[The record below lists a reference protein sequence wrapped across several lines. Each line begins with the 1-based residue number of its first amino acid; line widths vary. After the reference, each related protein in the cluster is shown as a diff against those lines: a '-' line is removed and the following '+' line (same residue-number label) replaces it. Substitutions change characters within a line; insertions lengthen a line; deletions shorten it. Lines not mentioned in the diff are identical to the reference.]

1 MLIPRKLFAGLFSLG
16 VLLVGTGA
24 FAGAAPKPS
33 IASIQ
38 AGANDLSTVVVHVPK
53 GTKRVTLQLLEAK
66 KWVTRAIAHVDGSG
80 NDVTF
85 QVPHGTPKNRLR
97 VTGSSTDPLPTS
109 FFQGQTNFATA
120 STGVV
125 VSSGQSSSG
134 AGAVSLASGGAQT
147 GNSSSFSGGSLS
159 SVASSSNGSSLSTA
173 QAQPTPVESD
183 IWEIEGDTLY
193 FFNQYRGLQIIDLSV
208 PGSPTLL
215 GDLSLPAVGEQMYL
229 LDSNHLVLLARKSD
243 SWGES
248 EVISVALDSKKRPSI
263 SARIPVFG
271 SIDTSRM
278 VGAALYVASEGYRS
292 VINNLSYLP
301 ANYGSQLTSVDFSNP
316 SAPVVSGS
324 IWQTGY
330 GEVTTV
336 SGNYLLVAKYADWT
350 HSSVSIYDISAGNGT
365 MVLSG
370 SLSAAG
376 VVKDKF
382 KMAVNG
388 DVVTVI
394 SEIWPSW
401 NQGQWRQGE
410 SKLET
415 FSISQGFAK
424 LGEVSFGQGD
434 WLYGS
439 LINGQIAY
447 VVTAT
452 AIDPLWVVDLS
463 DPTKPQITGKL
474 EVPGRS
480 TYLKSLGNQLITI
493 GWLNHQV
500 AVSLFD
506 VANPAAPALLS
517 QVSVGGSNSWTS
529 SEATWDE
536 KAFSVLPEA
545 GLALVPVNSWNW
557 QSGEANQVQLID
569 IGANSLTKRGV
580 INASFSPRRATQIS
594 KRRLLA
600 ISGRELLT
608 INDRDRDNPTVEN
621 SVSLAWPVNQV
632 FVQGQ
637 YLLEVEAGG
646 GWWSQSAPVI
656 RVALASDPDSILTET
671 QLPGSPICG
680 ATVRGQKLYVAQASP
695 SHDAKGN
702 PKTQLAMEAFDLSAL
717 PQLAVASTTA
727 AAQVDSLGWSSSLKA
742 LWLNDQTL
750 VWVTR
755 PNGSPFICYAQ
766 PVFGT
771 APISGGFVLA
781 ANANQSGASSQAIL
795 SPGGVTDS
803 FVSSSNLCIAY
814 PYFWQRDAYLFAFD
828 VHAPSKPLFLGQTK
842 FASNPWSLGE
852 FFVSGNLIFTSHWG
866 AWKSPSSNPLA
877 GGGGPL
883 WVQGWSLDVIDFSSP
898 SAPVLR
904 DPVSIS
910 NQLVGISNGSTEEA
924 ILYTQGTRKMDLS
937 SNEWNNL
944 LDASAYDGVSA
955 ALIDSVKIPSWSS
968 KVSVSGSTV
977 LVGHASTSG
986 SSGVI
991 DSWRLGSS
999 GKLELVGSTPLEPAP
1014 DQMHLIDSLLV
1025 THSSVSTNL
1034 FDVTQPATLKLIGTK
1049 NANLSIWPNL
1059 DGSSADD
1066 RGVWIPLNDYGV
1078 DFINANP

>member
-16 VLLVGTGA
+16 ILFVGTGA
-24 FAGAAPKPS
+24 FAGAAPKQPS

-80 NDVTF
+80 NDVSF
-85 QVPHGTPKNRLR
+85 QVPHGTPKNHLR
-97 VTGSSTDPLPTS
+97 VTGSSTDALPTS

-120 STGVV
+120 STGAV

-134 AGAVSLASGGAQT
+134 AGAVSLASGGEQT

-159 SVASSSNGSSLSTA
+159 SVASSSNGGSLSTA

-248 EVISVALDSKKRPSI
+248 EVISVTLDSKKRPSI
-263 SARIPVFG
+263 SARLPVFG
-271 SIDTSRM
+271 RIDTSRM

-292 VINNLSYLP
+292 VSNNVSYLP

-324 IWQTGY
+324 LWQTGY

-336 SGNYLLVAKYADWT
+336 SGNYLMVAKYADWT

-370 SLSAAG
+370 TLSAAG

-401 NQGQWRQGE
+401 NQNQWRQGE
-410 SKLET
+410 TKLET
-415 FSISQGFAK
+415 FSISQGSAK

-439 LINGQIAY
+439 CINGQIAY

-463 DPTKPQITGKL
+463 DPTSPQITGKL

-480 TYLKSLGNQLITI
+480 TYIKSLGNQLITI

-517 QVSVGGSNSWTS
+517 QLSLGGSNSWTS

-569 IGANSLTKRGV
+569 IGANSLTKRGI

-608 INDRDRDNPTVEN
+608 INDRDRDNPSVEN

-637 YLLEVEAGG
+637 FLLEVEAGG

-671 QLPGSPICG
+671 QLPGSSICG

-702 PKTQLAMEAFDLSAL
+702 PKTQLSMVDFDLSAL
-717 PQLAVASTTA
+717 PQLAVTATTA
-727 AAQVDSLGWSSSLKA
+727 AAQVDSLGWGSSLKA

-750 VWVTR
+750 VWATR
-755 PNGSPFICYAQ
+755 PNGSAFICYAQ
-766 PVFGT
+766 PASGPV
-771 APISGGFVLA
+771 PISGEFVLA

-803 FVSSSNLCIAY
+803 LVSSSNLCIAY
-814 PYFWQRDAYLFAFD
+814 PCFWLRNACLFAFD

-842 FASNPWSLGE
+842 LAPNPWSVGQ

-866 AWKSPSSNPLA
+866 AWQSAS
-877 GGGGPL
+877 GGPL

-898 SAPVLR
+898 SAPVVR
-904 DPVSIS
+904 APVSIP
-910 NQLVGISNGSTEEA
+910 NQLVGISEGSVDGA
-924 ILYTQGTRKMDLS
+924 ILYTQGWRNPDLNS
-937 SNEWNNL
+937 SGWKNL

-955 ALIDSVKIPSWSS
+955 SLIDSVPFPSWSS
-968 KVSVSGSTV
+968 QVSISGSTV

-991 DSWRLGSS
+991 DSLRLGSS
-999 GKLELVGSTPLEPAP
+999 GKLELVGSTSLDQAP
-1014 DQMHLIDSLLV
+1014 NQMHLIDSLLV

-1034 FDVTQPATLKLIGTK
+1034 FDVTQPTALKLIGNK

-1059 DGSSADD
+1059 DDSSADD

-1078 DFINANP
+1078 DFIDANP